1 MDSSPLHDILYLIRI
16 HKVTSPAF
24 NESQEQAAPFQI
36 QQKCQILERL
46 TQKLGKKGVPHSRG
60 KKIRRGQITW
70 RSALKNLKFSLSF
83 TALVA
88 ERFFYRLWRL
98 ADYSI
103 SATFSSLKRSAIER
117 DGWLQSNAHF
127 QEWAT
132 IINPHLLNLSLLDP
146 NCYYTT
152 INFLVKHD
160 CQYYIK
166 ISLNWKALIELP
178 GA

>member
-46 TQKLGKKGVPHSRG
+46 TQKLGKKGVPHSTG

-88 ERFFYRLWRL
+88 ERFFYRL
-98 ADYSI
+98 
-103 SATFSSLKRSAIER
+103 
-117 DGWLQSNAHF
+117 
-127 QEWAT
+127 
-132 IINPHLLNLSLLDP
+132 
-146 NCYYTT
+146 
-152 INFLVKHD
+152 
-160 CQYYIK
+160 
-166 ISLNWKALIELP
+166 
-178 GA
+178 